1 MVELILGTVQLGLD
15 YGINNRYGK
24 PDIEKSF
31 EMLDYA
37 FNNGIKILDT
47 ANAYGDSE
55 SVIGQYISNT
65 GNEFKIATKLSS
77 FDNSMDIQDFFNN
90 QLLSSLELLS
100 KDKIDYYL
108 IHNFNDLFENHD
120 LLNLLKNNDKILNI
134 GVSLY
139 EPSEL
144 EFILQNFSKDI
155 DFVQIPFNIL
165 DSRWINDDLLSR
177 TKEENIK
184 IFVRSIFV
192 QGLIFMDDEHEMNK
206 IHPVLKEYI
215 DFIRKLSF
223 EKNVPI
229 NRLAMDY
236 VKSYSEID
244 GILIGCDTI
253 GQLKENI
260 YQFNSD
266 IIFNKEDINNII
278 NLTKNIPNKI
288 IDPRRW

>member
-192 QGLIFMDDEHEMNK
+192 QGLIFMDDEHEINK
-206 IHPVLKEYI
+206 IHPVLKDYI

-229 NRLAMDY
+229 NKLAMDY

>member
-77 FDNSMDIQDFFNN
+77 FDNSMSIPDFFNN
-90 QLLSSLELLS
+90 QLLSSLEVLS

-229 NRLAMDY
+229 NKLAMDY

>member
-65 GNEFKIATKLSS
+65 GNEFKIATKFSS
-77 FDNSMDIQDFFNN
+77 FDNSIDIHDFFNN

-108 IHNFNDLFENHD
+108 IHNFNDLVENYD
-120 LLNLLKNNDKILNI
+120 ILNLLKNNDKILNI
-134 GVSLY
+134 GISLY

-144 EFILQNFSKDI
+144 EFILRNFSKDI

-165 DSRWINDDLLSR
+165 DSRWINDDLLTR

-192 QGLIFMDDEHEMNK
+192 QGLIFMDDEINK
-206 IHPVLKEYI
+206 IHPVLKDYI